1 MSAMTSMNY
10 QIQQL
15 AEFVL
20 DVIPNVTVHNIPDD
34 PDKRT
39 YNLAFGKIK
48 QRLGFAAKK
57 TVHQG
62 IVEIKEALDRGL
74 ITGDDPTCYTLQWY
88 KSLIEWQKRIDGL
101 MLDGKLL

>member
-1 MSAMTSMNY
+1 MSPCTTS
-10 QIQQL
+10 
-15 AEFVL
+15 
-20 DVIPNVTVHNIPDD
+20 
-34 PDKRT
+34 RT
-39 YNLAFGKIK
+39 IRTSAPTIWHSARSNKGS
-48 QRLGFAAKK
+48 GFAAKK

-101 MLDGKLL
+101 KLDGKLL